1 MSLTSKL
8 VLSPLLVAQALTTG
22 APVQWRLVARH
33 RPPHRHGAGVRWYD
47 RSGTRQ
53 RFWLNEILP

>member
-22 APVQWRLVARH
+22 APVLLATSWREADGRH
-33 RPPHRHGAGVRWYD
+33 VL
-47 RSGTRQ
+47 
-53 RFWLNEILP
+53 RFEEPMSPI